1 MVPFAIAISGGI
13 LFLLRVLIAF
23 WVEEKRTHE
32 PRVQIKTKH
41 VAEVSPFN
49 ALARSSG
56 MLNYEVRLKSAAA
69 AVNEADEK
77 TGSFRQS
84 FKRSL

>member
-23 WVEEKRTHE
+23 WVEEKHTHE

-41 VAEVSPFN
+41 AGEVSPFN
-49 ALARSSG
+49 ALARSSRV
-56 MLNYEVRLKSAAA
+56 LNYEVRLKSAAA
-69 AVNEADEK
+69 AMNEADEK
-77 TGSFRQS
+77 AGSLRQS